1 MWLHRTAEVSNVAW
15 IWSLHVLLLKP
26 LVFMSRL
33 LQSKPLEIL
42 SPPPKNKMKQ
52 VTRVRAFEYNKPN
65 F

>member
-1 MWLHRTAEVSNVAW
+1 MWLHKTAEVSNVAW

-33 LQSKPLEIL
+33 LQSNRWKYYHPA
-42 SPPPKNKMKQ
+42 PQNKMKQ
-52 VTRVRAFEYNKPN
+52 MTRVRAFEYNKPN